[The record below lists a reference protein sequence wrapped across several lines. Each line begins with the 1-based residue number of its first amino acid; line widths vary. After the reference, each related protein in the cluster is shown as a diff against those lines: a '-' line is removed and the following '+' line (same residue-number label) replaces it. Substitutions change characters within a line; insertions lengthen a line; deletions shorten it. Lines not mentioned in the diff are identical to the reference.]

1 MKIQLLKFKSVNST
15 NDIAIR
21 RIKNGKTKPA
31 LIITDIQKKGRG
43 QYGRKWISYKGN
55 IFLSIYFTVKKNIS
69 QKSMTKK
76 IYQTLKKSLNSF
88 VNEKITI
95 KSPNDLLI
103 KGNKVCGILQETII
117 YKNDKFFIVGVG
129 VNLCNSPNIGSKK
142 ISHLQKYSS
151 NKLKKSEIYKNIKK
165 NFEKFIII

>member
-129 VNLCNSPNIGSKK
+129 VNLC
-142 ISHLQKYSS
+142 
-151 NKLKKSEIYKNIKK
+151 
-165 NFEKFIII
+165 